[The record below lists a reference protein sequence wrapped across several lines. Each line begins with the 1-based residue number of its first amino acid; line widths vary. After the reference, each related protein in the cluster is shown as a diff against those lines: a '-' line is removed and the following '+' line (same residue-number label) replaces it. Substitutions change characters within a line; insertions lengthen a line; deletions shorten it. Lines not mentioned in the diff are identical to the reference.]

1 VAPDD
6 HQQLFELIH
15 QVGNRFVALEKDMV
29 IVHEG
34 EKFHASEINFL
45 SVVGHSPGIQPTS
58 IAQRLNVTKGAVSQ
72 TTARLRKKKAIR
84 TAADPADGKA
94 VRISLSPLGDG
105 ALAAF
110 HRKAETQW
118 AEFSLYVNGLGK
130 AERQATTD
138 FLTALR
144 DFLNGLG

>member
-1 VAPDD
+1 MTPDD

-45 SVVGHSPGIQPTS
+45 SVVERSPRIQPTL
-58 IAQRLNVTKGAVSQ
+58 IARRLNVTKGAVSQ
-72 TTARLRKKKAIR
+72 TMTRLKKKKAIR
-84 TAADPADGKA
+84 TEGDPADGKA
-94 VRISLSPLGDG
+94 VRISLSPLGEG

-110 HRKAETQW
+110 HRQVETQW
-118 AEFSLYVNGLGK
+118 AEFSLYVNSLGE
-130 AERQATTD
+130 AEHRATTD
-138 FLTALR
+138 FLTSLR
-144 DFLNGLG
+144 NFLNDLG